1 MRPGAVDEYI
11 AGARVATRHARAL
24 DDPKYHHARLNA
36 RDKADRGLLEGRLLL
51 LEVSDHVVRA
61 RWRGEGHLH
70 RLGWAAGHWHCTCDA
85 RTDACSHLLALK
97 RVIAIRSSEER

>member
-1 MRPGAVDEYI
+1 MRPGAVEESR
-11 AGARVATRHARAL
+11 AGARLAIA
-24 DDPKYHHARLNA
+24 KARLADHPAPPKRPNA
-36 RDKADRGLLEGRLLL
+36 RQRADQGLVEGRLIVI
-51 LEVSDHVVRA
+51 EASPSQVNA